1 MSTHLKE
8 KTEQIQQI
16 LEQLAEE
23 SKSGKPILVEGRK
36 DAEALKTLGI
46 SGKMFFAKKG
56 LKTLLDVVSEIEKAG
71 INEVIL
77 MLDFD
82 KEGRQLTDQ
91 LKTHIEKAGIKANIH
106 YWLRL
111 SSLTGREVKD
121 VEGLAT
127 YLKTLKNKIGD
138 S

>member
-46 SGKMFFAKKG
+46 SGKMFFAKKS

-91 LKTHIEKAGIKANIH
+91 LKTHIEKAGIKVNIH

>member
-1 MSTHLKE
+1 MSTHLRE
-8 KTEQIQQI
+8 KAEQIQQI

-23 SKSGKPILVEGRK
+23 SSSGKPILVEGKK

-46 SGKMFFAKKG
+46 TGKIMFAKKG
-56 LKTLLDVVSEIEKAG
+56 LKTRLDVVSEIEKSSPTE
-71 INEVIL
+71 IIL

-82 KEGRQLTDQ
+82 REGRELTEHF
-91 LKTHIEKAGIKANIH
+91 KTHMEKVGVKANIH
-106 YWLRL
+106 YWLKL

-127 YLKTLKNKIGD
+127 YLKTLKNKTGN